1 MSCLLVGVVLQISG
15 FDVDRVQIVDAHTA
29 HHLYHQCLRGE
40 LMQGRTIILVSHH
53 VQLCV
58 PGASYVVAL
67 DNGRVQYQGSREE
80 FVSSGA
86 INALVQS
93 TNQDQGGDKAEAE
106 LVEAVEEKIALQA
119 ETDESDP
126 HSESSSTVAATPKS
140 EKKPRKLVEEEARAV
155 GRISREIWE
164 TYIRACGN
172 GWYWAVFSVVL
183 VIASLSPVLENG
195 WLR

>member
-1 MSCLLVGVVLQISG
+1 
-15 FDVDRVQIVDAHTA
+15 
-29 HHLYHQCLRGE
+29 
-40 LMQGRTIILVSHH
+40 MQGRTIILVSHH

-67 DNGRVQYQGSREE
+67 DNGRVQYQGFREE

-93 TNQDQGGDKAEAE
+93 TNQDKSGDKPEAE
-106 LVEAVEEKIALQA
+106 LVETVEEKIALQA

-172 GWYWAVFSVVL
+172 GWYWAVFSMVL
-183 VIASLSPVLENG
+183 VIASLSPVVENG

>member
-1 MSCLLVGVVLQISG
+1 
-15 FDVDRVQIVDAHTA
+15 
-29 HHLYHQCLRGE
+29 
-40 LMQGRTIILVSHH
+40 MQGRMIILVSHH

-58 PGASYVVAL
+58 PGASCVVAL

-86 INALVQS
+86 INSLVQS
-93 TNQDQGGDKAEAE
+93 TNQDKSGDKAEGE
-106 LVEAVEEKIALQA
+106 LVEAVEEKIAPQA
-119 ETDESDP
+119 ETDESGP
-126 HSESSSTVAATPKS
+126 HSESSSLATVAATPKS
-140 EKKPRKLVEEEARAV
+140 GKKPRKHVEEEARAV

-172 GWYWAVFSVVL
+172 GWYWAVFSIVS

-195 WLR
+195 RLR